1 MATGYCVRRHFGL
14 EIAHSLASAGCD
26 LVITSRTLADAEASA
41 ALLAEEHQV
50 QALGLALDVS
60 DFSSVEQAA
69 AAAIAAMGKIDIL
82 VNNAGGGS
90 GPGANVGGIFDRSN
104 EAVESLI
111 QANLMGSFWC
121 CKVFGEHMVSQGY
134 GKIIN
139 IGSIAG
145 MVGRNDRMY
154 DKNNMQRQPID
165 YAVAKSGI
173 TGLTL
178 DLAGHLGPS
187 GVRVNMIAPG
197 GFAGDCVSPNGG
209 INGDQEPG
217 PGRAGPPAGF
227 IKDFSGG
234 VPLGHMGRDGKDLGG
249 AALFLAAA
257 ASDYVTGITLPVD
270 GGFSIWH

>member
-50 QALGLALDVS
+50 KALGLALDVS

-69 AAAIAAMGKIDIL
+69 AAAIADMGKIDIL

-139 IGSIAG
+139 TSSMYALGGNTVAAHYSAAKSALSGLTNSLARELAPWNI
-145 MVGRNDRMY
+145 MVN
-154 DKNNMQRQPID
+154 
-165 YAVAKSGI
+165 AVAPGFVLTGMTSPGRDEAGLARRIEQVPLKRMAGEFDIAYTVAFLASEEADFI
-173 TGLTL
+173 TGQ
-178 DLAGHLGPS
+178 
-187 GVRVNMIAPG
+187 VI
-197 GFAGDCVSPNGG
+197 SPNGG
-209 INGDQEPG
+209 ERI
-217 PGRAGPPAGF
+217 
-227 IKDFSGG
+227 
-234 VPLGHMGRDGKDLGG
+234 V
-249 AALFLAAA
+249 
-257 ASDYVTGITLPVD
+257 GI
-270 GGFSIWH
+270 

>member
-1 MATGYCVRRHFGL
+1 M
-14 EIAHSLASAGCD
+14 
-26 LVITSRTLADAEASA
+26 ITSRTLADAEASA

-139 IGSIAG
+139 TASMSGHIVNTPQNQSAYNTSKAG
-145 MVGRNDRMY
+145 V
-154 DKNNMQRQPID
+154 IH
-165 YAVAKSGI
+165 
-173 TGLTL
+173 LTSS
-178 DLAGHLGPS
+178 LATEWATR
-187 GVRVNMIAPG
+187 GVRVNSISPG
-197 GFAGDCVSPNGG
+197 YTRTQLVD
-209 INGDQEPG
+209 DQ
-217 PGRAGPPAGF
+217 R
-227 IKDFSGG
+227 G
-234 VPLGHMGRDGKDLGG
+234 VRRHYRRHRP
-249 AALFLAAA
+249 
-257 ASDYVTGITLPVD
+257 
-270 GGFSIWH
+270 